1 MQDERRRPYKANASE
16 DPNVTRRTNELTN
29 KSRNDRKDRMSGVTV
44 LHFWSTTCGP
54 CRVIKPALEDLKE
67 EFEGRIEW
75 RSIDIHKDVRGIAAQ
90 FNIAVVPTLVVLKN
104 GTEIGRHS
112 GTQVAIFYTLIRKA
126 LAA

>member
-1 MQDERRRPYKANASE
+1 
-16 DPNVTRRTNELTN
+16 
-29 KSRNDRKDRMSGVTV
+29 MSGVTV